1 MLNMFK
7 KIRLKGILL
16 GIALFAIQ
24 FGLYFLGTKLSAML
38 GTNAYAFKWKIPAL
52 DDLFPIVP
60 FFAVIYLYA
69 YFFWVCAPVAVY
81 ATKKRNLINY
91 LCGYFLA
98 ILIGF
103 VFFVFVPTYMDR
115 MEEGLMDFAGRTGI
129 FNRMLAF
136 VYSADG
142 GKIAYN
148 LFPSYHCL
156 VSTYSYLGIRKQEEI
171 SKGYK
176 IYSLILAIL
185 ICLSTLLTKQHY
197 IVDLFSGVG
206 IAIVCYILMNRLD
219 PGGRRE
225 RKRAAVS

>member
-1 MLNMFK
+1 MFK

-156 VSTYSYLGIRKQEEI
+156 VSTYSYLGIRKRPEVSLGI
-171 SKGYK
+171 RA
-176 IYSLILAIL
+176 YSLIMTLL
-185 ICLSTLLTKQHY
+185 ICCSTVFTKQHY
-197 IVDLFSGVG
+197 FIDIVGGLS
-206 IAIVCYILMNRLD
+206 ISILCYIIVQKLD
-219 PGGRRE
+219 PAGA
-225 RKRAAVS
+225 KRAAEQ